1 MPPRK
6 QTAIIVD
13 VDGTLVNT
21 SDIVH
26 LVLAVPKKYDQFH
39 YASVFSPPH
48 AWVVDEVRRL
58 FLEGHRILIVTAR
71 KDRWWELT
79 SNWLGD
85 NQVPYDELHM
95 RRDDDNR
102 PDRVIKEEILFELQE
117 RFEIIHAFDDNPNV
131 IALWQEHGIPTTV
144 VPGWADN
151 N

>member
-6 QTAIIVD
+6 QEAVIFD

-26 LVLAVPKKYDQFH
+26 LVLAHPKKYDQFH

-48 AWVVDEVRRL
+48 GWVVEEVRRH
-58 FLEGHRILIVTAR
+58 FLLGRRIIIVTAR

-85 NQVPYDELHM
+85 NKVPYDELHM

-102 PDRVIKEEILFELQE
+102 MDYIIKEEILFELQE
-117 RFEIIHAFDDNPNV
+117 RFEIIHAYDDNPSV
-131 IALWQEHGIPTTV
+131 IALWQRHGIPTTV